1 MDEFNTLVIIGCP
14 MGQTDSQEAVLQS
27 PERISEKA
35 SRFSHWVPGVGGHG
49 FIMQASSGTFRQLY
63 ADQPALI
70 VVRRG
75 TKRISSVLG
84 DHEAHAGHA
93 VVLPAGRA
101 WTVVNETAGPEGYQA
116 DAFAF
121 APQLVQD
128 YADPRAT
135 PLKDATTFTPDWA
148 IEEALRRLCRTLAD
162 PCATSPLLRHLFAE
176 IVIRLEARGLNL
188 LPSNPASLQDRVRAL
203 IGNDVSGDWS
213 ASRMTAAVGMSEA
226 SLRRKLAASGATLSE
241 IITDVRMTRALALL
255 QSTELPINQVA
266 LDVGYGSASK
276 FAARFRERFGLSPR
290 EIRLQDDD
298 SDRAGAEFD
307 RLGAAAE

>member
-1 MDEFNTLVIIGCP
+1 MDEFNTLVIIGCS
-14 MGQTDSQEAVLQS
+14 MGRTDNKEAGLQS

-35 SRFSHWVPGVGGHG
+35 SRFLHGVPGLGGHG

-70 VVRRG
+70 IVRRG

-84 DHEAHAGHA
+84 DYEAHAGRA

-128 YADPRAT
+128 YADRRAT
-135 PLKDATTFTPDWA
+135 PLKDAATFTPDWA
-148 IEEALRRLCRTLAD
+148 MEEALRRLCRTLAD
-162 PCATSPLLRHLFAE
+162 PGATSPLLRHLFGE
-176 IVIRLEARGLNL
+176 IVIRLEAHGFNL
-188 LPSNPASLQDRVRAL
+188 TPGNPTSLQDRVRAL
-203 IGNDVSGDWS
+203 VGNDVSGDWS
-213 ASRMTAAVGMSEA
+213 ASRMTAALGMSEA
-226 SLRRKLAASGATLSE
+226 SLRRKLAASGSSLSE

-255 QSTELPINQVA
+255 QTTELPINQVA

-276 FAARFRERFGLSPR
+276 FAARFRQRFGLSPR
-290 EIRLQDDD
+290 EIRVREDD
-298 SDRAGAEFD
+298 SDRGGAEVD